1 MEIIIADSYEDISA
15 LATTDLFDWMNE
27 RQSPLLCVASGHS
40 PSGIYREIVN
50 RVKNNQ
56 LDISGW
62 SFVGLDE
69 WMEMNSGDEGS
80 CGFSL
85 HEELFKPLGVPEHKI
100 RLFNGR
106 AKNQKEEIE
115 QVEQFI
121 RDRGGIDVAILG
133 LGLNGHIG
141 MNEPG
146 TPVNS
151 RAHISELHPMTKEV
165 GQKYFRDKRDLS
177 KGLTLG
183 LANLL
188 GSKHVML
195 MVNGAHKA
203 AIVKEIMNTEIS
215 EQLPA
220 SLLRNHSSARIYLD
234 KQAAQLIENTK

>member
-1 MEIIIADSYEDISA
+1 MSRSNN
-15 LATTDLFDWMNE
+15 L
-27 RQSPLLCVASGHS
+27 
-40 PSGIYREIVN
+40 SGI
-50 RVKNNQ
+50 
-56 LDISGW
+56 G
-62 SFVGLDE
+62 
-69 WMEMNSGDEGS
+69 
-80 CGFSL
+80 
-85 HEELFKPLGVPEHKI
+85 
-100 RLFNGR
+100 
-106 AKNQKEEIE
+106 
-115 QVEQFI
+115 
-121 RDRGGIDVAILG
+121 GGIDVAILG

-151 RAHISELHPMTKEV
+151 RAHVSELHPMTKEV